1 MDVYAPDVLVL
12 ERDNCVL
19 HLSPTLVHKM
29 SLLPAVM
36 FVVDCP
42 SFCLSLLL
50 LLRWSPFTLLPC
62 LSLESCVNGR
72 RAVRSN
78 TCFVS
83 ALRGMAVLF

>member
-1 MDVYAPDVLVL
+1 MYAPDVLVL
-12 ERDNCVL
+12 EWDNCVL

-29 SLLPAVM
+29 SLLLPAVM
-36 FVVDCP
+36 FVVDRP

-72 RAVRSN
+72 RTVRSN

>member
-1 MDVYAPDVLVL
+1 MYAPDVLVL
-12 ERDNCVL
+12 EWDNCVL
-19 HLSPTLVHKM
+19 HLCSALVHKM
-29 SLLPAVM
+29 SLLLPAVM